1 MKIQKLSEENE
12 MLRRELKKYKDLV
25 ETMKSNSNNS
35 GTRSKNI
42 DTSLSVNGT
51 SAMAEAEKS
60 KIGSFKLNDTILDLK
75 STQTELVKKLEERNE
90 RITSLEI
97 QLKSK
102 QEDQHKIAKLEQAL
116 TQFSTHVVQ
125 MDKHNAQL
133 IKDIKTLQQ
142 VNETKNYSIEELKK
156 QLEEKEQLVAE
167 DSKNFYLKLDH
178 LGDRVSFAKNPNSS
192 SDNNNNINGMSPS
205 RQRASSST
213 STSTVASSTSSKS
226 PILPQTFSTCSNTKP
241 ITRAVSDSVTFLKP
255 NQPQPLPVP
264 LTLNSTIGSI
274 TSCGKQVKKTG
285 LNLRIVKPMRGGQ
298 NEDDDDDEDEDSS
311 ESG

>member
-1 MKIQKLSEENE
+1 
-12 MLRRELKKYKDLV
+12 
-25 ETMKSNSNNS
+25 MKSNGNNS
-35 GTRSKNI
+35 GTVKESI
-42 DTSLSVNGT
+42 GVPLSANGLSEMT
-51 SAMAEAEKS
+51 KKPNGAN
-60 KIGSFKLNDTILDLK
+60 FNLNDTILDLK
-75 STQTELVKKLEERNE
+75 STQTELVKTLEERNE

-142 VNETKNYSIEELKK
+142 VNETKNHSIEELKK

-192 SDNNNNINGMSPS
+192 SDNNNNTNGT
-205 RQRASSST
+205 SSST
-213 STSTVASSTSSKS
+213 STISTASSAKS
-226 PILPQTFSTCSNTKP
+226 PILPQNFAT
-241 ITRAVSDSVTFLKP
+241 IAVVFDIEWYNWKH
-255 NQPQPLPVP
+255 
-264 LTLNSTIGSI
+264 
-274 TSCGKQVKKTG
+274 
-285 LNLRIVKPMRGGQ
+285 
-298 NEDDDDDEDEDSS
+298 
-311 ESG
+311 